1 MRFQAAKRSTIQNF
15 YRTVVFGF
23 LFALLGHQAYSQSFG
38 DPAVI
43 TFGSGPETRYGI
55 LPPQLGVTPY
65 EYSSEGFIS
74 EGYYTIANT
83 TSGMSNQWPVIPD
96 HTPFTPI
103 FPRQPSNG
111 YMMIFNA
118 GQASGVFYSSVQT
131 GLCANTQYQFVTNIT
146 RLLTNR
152 NVFPNVTF
160 SIETTDGTV
169 LGTGK
174 IIDTP
179 PIDWWGRGLVNF
191 TTPVNTNTIVIK
203 MTINGGG
210 AFAIDDITITPF
222 GKQVSAVFAQ
232 SGTTQ
237 SVCAGAPVTIN
248 ATTTLASGYVQKLQ
262 AKVNGVWTDQTA
274 ADSVKSF
281 STTAPTD
288 TGIYYYR
295 LVSAHVDNIDANQCV
310 VASNQIKL
318 TVVDPPEVA
327 FAVVG
332 KCLGDST
339 VFKDQTKAD
348 GSTISAWLWNFG
360 DGKTS
365 ALQNPSHLYSQPGN
379 YTVQLVISSNNGCA
393 TAIAEKTIHISESPV
408 AAFTFTTPDCVTKAV
423 TLTDQSTAT
432 EGNISSWIWDYGD
445 GTIETKNNNA
455 VFQHTFASAGTFII
469 KLVVTAAGGCS
480 STKTRSITVNPTPV
494 VNFGIPAIC
503 LADASASF
511 TDSTTIADN
520 SSAGFSYLW
529 DFGDNNASA
538 ANPNTSTLKNANHK
552 YSTAAVYK
560 VTLTVTSNNGCS
572 ASRTQNIT
580 VNGSVPV
587 AAFTVLNPSQLCSN
601 REVLFTNL
609 STVDFGAITKIEW
622 YFDYGNKPTVKITD
636 NSPYSGKLYRHTY
649 PTFHAPAS
657 ANYQVRML
665 AYSGLSCVSLVDKT
679 ITLLAA
685 PQLAFTAPLAFCI
698 NDADVQL
705 SASELAGV
713 AGTGLFVGTGLSSTG
728 LFSPSTAGAGTFT
741 LRYIYTCTNGC
752 TDTLS
757 NNVTVN
763 ALPEV
768 NAGADMGVLQGAS
781 TSMTATAS
789 GDNLTYLWSPATGL
803 SSSTVLKPVVTP
815 VNDITYTLTVT
826 NSNGCAV
833 SDQVLVKVLKAV
845 IVPNA
850 FTPNGDNYNDT
861 WNINYLD
868 TYTDCTV
875 DVFNRQGAKV
885 FSSIGYRIPWDGKYK
900 NADLP
905 MGTYYYLI
913 NLKHSRG
920 VMSGYVTIVR

>member
-1 MRFQAAKRSTIQNF
+1 MRFQTAKRSTNQNF
-15 YRTVVFGF
+15 YLIVCFGF

-38 DPAVI
+38 DPAVNI
-43 TFGSGPETRYGI
+43 TFGSGPDTRYGI
-55 LPPQLGVTPY
+55 LPQELGVTTY
-65 EYSSEGFIS
+65 EYSSEGFVS
-74 EGYYTIANT
+74 GGYYTIANT
-83 TSGMSNQWPVIPD
+83 TSGMSNEWPVIPD

-103 FPRQPSNG
+103 FPKQPSNG

-118 GQASGVFYSSVQT
+118 SQASGVFYSSVQSD
-131 GLCANTQYQFVTNIT
+131 LCANTQYQFVTSIT
-146 RLLTNR
+146 RLLTNK
-152 NVFPNVTF
+152 NIFPNVTF

-174 IIDTP
+174 TIDAP
-179 PIDWWGRGLVNF
+179 PGSWWGSPLVNF

-203 MTINGGG
+203 MIINGGG

-222 GKQVSAVFAQ
+222 GKLVSAVFAQ

-237 SVCAGAPVTIN
+237 SVCAGAAISVN

-274 ADSVKSF
+274 ADSVNSF
-281 STTAPTD
+281 STTAPAD

-295 LVSAHVDNIDANQCV
+295 LVSAHVKNIDANQCV

-318 TVVDPPEVA
+318 TVVNPPEAA
-327 FAVVG
+327 FAAAG
-332 KCLGDST
+332 NCLGDST

-348 GSTISAWLWNFG
+348 GSTITAWLWNFG
-360 DGKTS
+360 D
-365 ALQNPSHLYSQPGN
+365 
-379 YTVQLVISSNNGCA
+379 
-393 TAIAEKTIHISESPV
+393 
-408 AAFTFTTPDCVTKAV
+408 
-423 TLTDQSTAT
+423 
-432 EGNISSWIWDYGD
+432 
-445 GTIETKNNNA
+445 KNAN
-455 VFQHTFASAGTFII
+455 
-469 KLVVTAAGGCS
+469 
-480 STKTRSITVNPTPV
+480 
-494 VNFGIPAIC
+494 
-503 LADASASF
+503 
-511 TDSTTIADN
+511 
-520 SSAGFSYLW
+520 
-529 DFGDNNASA
+529 A
-538 ANPNTSTLKNANHK
+538 ANPDTSTLKNPNHK
-552 YSTAAVYK
+552 YSSAAVYK

-572 ASRTQNIT
+572 ASLTQNVT

-587 AAFTVLNPSQLCSN
+587 AALTVVNPSQLCSN

-609 STVDFGAITKIEW
+609 STVDFGAITKIEL
-622 YFDYGNKPTVKITD
+622 YFDYGNKPTEVITD
-636 NSPYSGKLYRHTY
+636 NSPYYGKLYRHTY
-649 PTFHAPAS
+649 PTFHSPAS

-685 PQLAFTAPLAFCI
+685 PQLAFTAPLSFCV
-698 NDADVQL
+698 NEADVQL
-705 SASELAGV
+705 SVSEVAGV
-713 AGTGLFVGTGLSSTG
+713 AGTGVFVGTGVSSTG
-728 LFSPSTAGAGTFT
+728 LFSPSTAGTGIFT

-763 ALPEV
+763 AMPHV

-781 TSMTATAS
+781 TIMKATAS
-789 GDNLTYLWSPATGL
+789 GDNPTYLWSPATGL
-803 SSSTVLKPVVTP
+803 SSSTVLNPVVTP
-815 VNDITYTLTVT
+815 VNDITYTLMVT
-826 NSNGCAV
+826 YSKGCTV
-833 SDQVLVKVLKAV
+833 SDQVLVRVLKAV
-845 IVPNA
+845 TVPNA

-885 FSSIGYRIPWDGKYK
+885 FSSIGYPIPWDGKYK

-905 MGTYYYLI
+905 IGTYYYLI